1 MWPTTS
7 LSKSWTTAA
16 YRERTTT
23 AVKCSAIRD
32 RDRARGS
39 SVRADRLA
47 PEEHYS
53 VAFSVLSEEAM
64 ELEHSVSSLATTATD
79 ALAPQQAASG

>member
-23 AVKCSAIRD
+23 AVKCSAI
-32 RDRARGS
+32 RARGS

-64 ELEHSVSSLATTATD
+64 ELEHSVSSLATTAAD
-79 ALAPQQAASG
+79 ALAPLQAASG

>member
-23 AVKCSAIRD
+23 AVKCCAIRA
-32 RDRARGS
+32 RARGS

-47 PEEHYS
+47 AEEHYS